1 MCTACL
7 HMSYI
12 LVQECKEGIY
22 EVCKSFSNYYCA
34 SFEHDYSSEFSG
46 KNYVPYYNGN

>member
-7 HMSYI
+7 HMPYI

-22 EVCKSFSNYYCA
+22 EVYKSFSNYYCA
-34 SFEHDYSSEFSG
+34 SFEHDMPCS
-46 KNYVPYYNGN
+46 KNQHVRPCW